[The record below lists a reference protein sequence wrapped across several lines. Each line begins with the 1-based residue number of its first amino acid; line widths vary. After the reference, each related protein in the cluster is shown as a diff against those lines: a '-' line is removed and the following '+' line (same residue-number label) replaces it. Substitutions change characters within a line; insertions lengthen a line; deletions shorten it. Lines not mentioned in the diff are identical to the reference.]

1 MSSPRGREPFSLS
14 EQVRNYIKIYA
25 PRPELR
31 RMDTVVGNTTLKNLH
46 GLDHF
51 NQDKKTEINLL
62 SDTNLFRHTVGPIDG
77 NGNQQVY
84 ECNMAVPNDF
94 RTEFSLLLTLTDGTV
109 VAQCSNLADLG
120 VYDVVN
126 TIEIGKAYSDTA
138 FYFIEFFS
146 TSSEISWE
154 NWVGNTFHIKSPV
167 PFQAVELYYL
177 GYGKKYY
184 KDQYGETT
192 SISWIDFLYPEL
204 VALSIAQTEL
214 KLAGYQQ
221 EAANLEA
228 ERKELVR
235 SFLVDQA
242 EQTGGASHG

>member
-1 MSSPRGREPFSLS
+1 MFLNK
-14 EQVRNYIKIYA
+14 Q
-25 PRPELR
+25 
-31 RMDTVVGNTTLKNLH
+31 
-46 GLDHF
+46 
-51 NQDKKTEINLL
+51 
-62 SDTNLFRHTVGPIDG
+62 GPIEEYVIK
-77 NGNQQVY
+77 QVY
-84 ECNMAVPNDF
+84 ECNMAVPSDF

-146 TSSEISWE
+146 TSDEIYDE
-154 NWVGNTFHIKSPV
+154 NWIGNTFHIKSPV
-167 PFQAVELYYL
+167 PFEAVELYYL
-177 GYGKKYY
+177 GYGKKYH
-184 KDQYGETT
+184 KDQYGDTT

-221 EAANLEA
+221 EANNLEA